1 MVATTGSDDSAGT
14 LAKPFATPARARDA
28 VRKLNASGPSKATV
42 TVLVRGGTYLLTET
56 LGFGPDDSG
65 TAQGRM
71 VYAAHPDE
79 TPVFSGGRQIGGWDP
94 GKV

>member
-1 MVATTGSDDSAGT
+1 
-14 LAKPFATPARARDA
+14 LK
-28 VRKLNASGPSKATV
+28 
-42 TVLVRGGTYLLTET
+42 ET
-56 LGFGPDDSG
+56 LVFGPDDSG

-79 TPVFSGGRQIGGWDP
+79 TAVFSGGRQIGGWNP